1 MINPTQTLW
10 TPLAP
15 LTLDWRG
22 DAPVARDSGDIF
34 FSPEDGI
41 AESQYVF
48 LEGNRLSERWSAQ
61 TTDQPFVIGEIGV
74 GTGLNLCL
82 TLAEWLTHQRPGATM
97 HYLGFERAP
106 FRPDDMRRALSHWPE
121 LAPVLGALLARW
133 P

>member
-22 DAPVARDSGDIF
+22 DAPVARDSDDIF

-48 LEGNRLSERWSAQ
+48 LEGNRLSERWPAQ
-61 TTDQPFVIGEIGV
+61 ATDQPFVIGEIGV

-82 TLAEWLTHQRPGATM
+82 TLAEWLTHRRPGATL

-106 FRPDDMRRALSHWPE
+106 FRPEDMRRALD
-121 LAPVLGALLARW
+121 RW
-133 P
+133 LPCSVRS